1 MALAGP
7 TVAAAVTRSSD
18 LGLQARHSALGD
30 PAPLYGTHEPYLI
43 PFEVSHLQSFRPGR
57 FDREAMQAIATQGGG
72 IGPAAERYSGHAA
85 SMVIDAR
92 VLAIA
97 GAAELDGVVTAWA
110 LASDEARERYP
121 VFLHRSLRQGLK
133 WLDDMKA
140 NSIEV
145 YVANGFERGH
155 KWVQRFGFSVSE
167 TQFEDGF
174 VRYMKCQDLYQ
185 QRP

>member
-7 TVAAAVTRSSD
+7 TVAAAVTRLSD
-18 LGLQARHSALGD
+18 LWLQDTEHSVLGV
-30 PAPLYGTHEPYLI
+30 PSVVYGAHGPYLI

-57 FDREAMQAIATQGGG
+57 FDHEAMQGLDLDILAQ
-72 IGPAAERYSGHAA
+72 RYSGHAA

-92 VLAIA
+92 VLAIG
-97 GAAELDGVVTAWA
+97 GAAEMDGVVTAWV

-133 WLDDMKA
+133 WVDGMDA
-140 NSIEV
+140 NRIEV
-145 YVANGFERGH
+145 AVADDFERGH
-155 KWVQRFGFSVSE
+155 EWVQRFGFSVSE

-174 VRYMKCQDLYQ
+174 MRYVKCQDSFQ
-185 QRP
+185 QRL

>member
-43 PFEVSHLQSFRPGR
+43 PVEVSHLQSFRPGR
-57 FDREAMQAIATQGGG
+57 FDREAMQGLDLDILA
-72 IGPAAERYSGHAA
+72 PPYEGHAV
-85 SMVIDAR
+85 SMVLDGR
-92 VLAIA
+92 TLAIA
-97 GAAELDGVVTAWA
+97 GAAELDGVVTAWV

-133 WLDDMKA
+133 WVDGMDADRL
-140 NSIEV
+140 EV
-145 YVANGFERGH
+145 AVADGFERGH
-155 KWVQRFGFSVSE
+155 KWVLRFGFAVSE
-167 TQFEDGF
+167 TQFNDGF
-174 VRYMKCQDLYQ
+174 VRYVKCQDLYQ
-185 QRP
+185 RQP